1 MSKPEIND
9 IIIAYFSGTGGT
21 RMVADKLADA
31 FGNKHVSSKRICI
44 THDTPSRLLPHGFLI
59 IAYPVYAMNAPEIVY
74 QWVDSLPD
82 VRGIEAAVISVS
94 GGGEVFP
101 NRACRSR
108 LIRKLTRKG
117 YSIRYENMIVM
128 PANYI
133 KGVDIHVA
141 AKLLEVLPTKTLGIV
156 EAILDGTVRRDKPPL
171 AERIISRIA
180 LSEQFAA
187 HRFGKGIRVNDR
199 CTGCAM
205 CASRCPAGNITLV
218 DSRPVFSG
226 KCQLCMSCIY
236 GCPVHAL
243 TPGRMKSLVLKE
255 GYSLKKVAAML
266 PVSDDIDI
274 SDKIKGLAWVGVR
287 KYLNE
292 DN

>member
-1 MSKPEIND
+1 MPEIKEV
-9 IIIAYFSGTGGT
+9 ITAYFSGTGGT
-21 RMVADKLADA
+21 RMVTDRISEVFAQ
-31 FGNKHVSSKRICI
+31 KHVSNERIHI
-44 THDTPSRLLPHGFLI
+44 KHDTPSMLPPHDFLI

-74 QWVDSLPD
+74 RWADSLPD
-82 VRGIEAAVISVS
+82 VKGIEAAVISVS

-117 YSIRYENMIVM
+117 YSVRYENMIVM

-141 AKLLEVLPTKTLGIV
+141 AKLLEVLPIKTLGIV
-156 EAILDGTVRRDKPPL
+156 EAILGGTVRRDKPPL
-171 AERIISRIA
+171 AELILSRIA
-180 LSEQFAA
+180 LAEQFGA
-187 HRFGKGIRVNDR
+187 HRFGKGIRVDNR
-199 CTGCAM
+199 CTGCSA
-205 CASRCPAGNITLV
+205 CISNCPAGNITLA

-226 KCQLCMSCIY
+226 KCQLCMNCIY

-255 GYSLKKVAAML
+255 GYSIKKAAELL
-266 PVSDDIDI
+266 PLSDDIDI
-274 SDKIKGLAWVGVR
+274 SDRIKGLAWVGVR